1 MKKIL
6 FYIIS
11 IVTHIVIFYILAL
24 NFGVLGQFTEEKQY
38 EVLEFQLVN
47 PVVKTA
53 PPPPP
58 EVKKAPPPPK
68 VISSVTEVTK
78 EPEEEQEAV
87 EEVVQQITSTA
98 KEFAAFYKVDTRPS
112 FKKRAPQRYPALEKR
127 AGKEGIVIIEVDIDE
142 NGILQAARIKKS
154 GGKNFDTSALEMIE
168 NSTYNPGVKDGVP
181 IPVRMRFTI
190 RYKLKG

>member
-11 IVTHIVIFYILAL
+11 IVAHIVIFYIIAL
-24 NFGVLGQFTEEKQY
+24 NFGVLGQLTEEKQY

-58 EVKKAPPPPK
+58 EVKKAPPPK

-98 KEFAAFYKVDTRPS
+98 KEFTPFYKVDTRPS
-112 FKKRAPQRYPALEKR
+112 FKNRAPQRYPALEKR
-127 AGKEGIVIIEVDIDE
+127 AGKEGRVAIEVYIDE
-142 NGILQAARIKKS
+142 NGILQDTRIKES
-154 GGKNFDTSALEMIE
+154 GGKNFDASALEMIE

-181 IPVRMRFTI
+181 IPVKMLFI
-190 RYKLKG
+190 IHYKLKG